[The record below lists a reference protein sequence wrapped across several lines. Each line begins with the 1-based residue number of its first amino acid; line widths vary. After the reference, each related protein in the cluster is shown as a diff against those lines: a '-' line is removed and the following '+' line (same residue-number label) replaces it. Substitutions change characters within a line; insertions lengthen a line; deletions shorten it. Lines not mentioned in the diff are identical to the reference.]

1 MFLYQICKMLVVLS
15 LRRNYIVDFL
25 VEMKEKLILL
35 DNLIQLRILYLYLTH
50 LSILQFLVKVY
61 VVGSVVLILVLVQ
74 DKLHQG
80 IVRYFIF
87 LLQGHHAV
95 LVIEDLGVQ
104 CLQDLR
110 VVFLEL
116 SHHLR
121 LLQQLLLL
129 EQLFFLFPV
138 LFQT

>member
-1 MFLYQICKMLVVLS
+1 MFLYQICKMLIVLS

-95 LVIEDLGVQ
+95 LVIEDLGVE

-116 SHHLR
+116 GPHLR

-129 EQLFFLFPV
+129 AQLFFLFPV